1 MFNVKGTR
9 MNQKTHILE
18 HLESGKKI
26 TPIEALNM
34 FGCFRLAA
42 VVFDLKQ
49 EGYDIRTTMIKNANK
64 TFAEY
69 SLNN

>member
-1 MFNVKGTR
+1 
-9 MNQKTHILE
+9 MNQNTQILE
-18 HLESGKKI
+18 HLKNGKKI

-49 EGYDIRTTMIKNANK
+49 KGYDIQTTMIKNANK

-69 SLNN
+69 SLNGH